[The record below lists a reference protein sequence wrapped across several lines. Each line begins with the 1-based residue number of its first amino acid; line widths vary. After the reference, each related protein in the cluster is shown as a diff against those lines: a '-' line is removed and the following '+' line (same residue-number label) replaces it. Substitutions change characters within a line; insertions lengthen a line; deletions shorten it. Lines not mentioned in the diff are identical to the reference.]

1 MALMRIFFTT
11 IDTSIKMLEMFEYD
25 FMQRAFIAGIII
37 AVLASISG
45 TFVVLRRY
53 SLIGETLSHSA
64 LLGVAVGLVAEF
76 NPLWSAVLFAL
87 FAAWLIEY
95 LRSAFSLYSDAVLAI
110 LLSGS
115 LASAV
120 IIVSLGGAFNNSLF
134 SYLFG
139 SILAVSSD
147 DIVVIAVFGAISLFL
162 LLLFS
167 KEFYFIAYDE
177 EVAKT
182 SGIKVDFLNLLLVS
196 IVAIIIALSIRV
208 VGSLLISALMIIPTI
223 AALQFRVGFLKT
235 VLISLCIALLSVF
248 SGMTLSFHFSLP
260 SGATI
265 VLCVLFIFILS
276 LVINRR

>member
-1 MALMRIFFTT
+1 MYIS
-11 IDTSIKMLEMFEYD
+11 TSISMLEMFEYD
-25 FMQRAFIAGIII
+25 FMQRALLAGIII

-53 SLIGETLSHSA
+53 SLIGETLAHSA
-64 LLGVAVGLVAEF
+64 LLGVAVGLVAEY

-87 FAAWLIEY
+87 FSAWLIEY
-95 LRSAFSLYSDAVLAI
+95 LRSAFALYSDAVLAI

-115 LASAV
+115 LAAAI

-139 SILAVSSD
+139 SILSVSSE
-147 DIVVIAVFGAISLFL
+147 DIVVIAIFGVISLSV

-182 SGIKVDFLNLLLVS
+182 SGIKVNVLNFVLVS
-196 IVAIIIALSIRV
+196 VVAIIIALSIRV
-208 VGSLLISALMIIPTI
+208 VGSLLIGALMIIPTI
-223 AALQFRVGFLKT
+223 TALQFRVGFLKT
-235 VLISLCIALLSVF
+235 VLISLSFSLFSVLL
-248 SGMTLSFHFSLP
+248 GMFLSFHFSLP

-265 VLCVLFIFILS
+265 VLCIIGVFIIS
-276 LVINRR
+276 LALNRR